1 MFYNDENDIDD
12 IVINTGKTVAIPTM
26 DIAVKGGA
34 KEVLLVGQDLAFI
47 NNKSHTDY
55 INESYKDANITNE
68 VKGDNSLYKKWKG

>member
-1 MFYNDENDIDD
+1 
-12 IVINTGKTVAIPTM
+12 M